1 MFRVGKELPIVV
13 AVPTPWF
20 PLQAI
25 VRHWK
30 PYFRPDASSHE
41 SQDGI
46 DIYFPRFFSV
56 PGLFKYLDG
65 RLMALGCARML
76 RRLMRTDR
84 FDIIDAHFAYP
95 DGYAA
100 SLLGRWFD
108 VPFTVTVRGTE
119 ARLSKTPI
127 YRKMM
132 RIALNRASRVFCVSS
147 DLKKLVLS
155 LGVDSSK
162 VMVVGNGVDTKLF
175 FPVNRR
181 KAREDLGLPLNA
193 PILISV
199 GGLVERKG
207 FHRVIGCLPELH
219 KNFSDMRYI
228 VVGGPSPE
236 GDWSKRLRKQ
246 VVELGLQEIVTFL
259 GVLPPESLRTALSAA
274 DVFVLATSNEGW
286 ANVFLE
292 AMACGLPVV
301 TTDVGG
307 NREVVQKPELG
318 IVVPMGDSVALTRA
332 IENAISGSWNRDEII
347 NHAWE
352 NGWEDRV
359 AELVGE
365 FKKIH
370 ATALRHS

>member
-1 MFRVGKELPIVV
+1 MFRVGKELPIAV
-13 AVPTPWF
+13 AVPVPWF

-30 PYFRPDASSHE
+30 PHFRPDASSHE

-76 RRLMRTDR
+76 RHLMRTDR

-100 SLLGRWFD
+100 SLLARWFD
-108 VPFTVTVRGTE
+108 VPFTITVRGTE
-119 ARLSKTPI
+119 ARLSKIPV

-132 RIALNRASRVFCVSS
+132 RIALNKASRIICVSS
-147 DLKKLVLS
+147 DLKRLVLS
-155 LGVDSSK
+155 LGVDSAK
-162 VMVVGNGVDTKLF
+162 VMVVGNGVDMKLF

-207 FHRVIGCLPELH
+207 FHRVIDCLPELR
-219 KNFSDMRYI
+219 KNFSDVRYI

-246 VVELGLQEIVTFL
+246 ILELGLQEIVTFL
-259 GVLPPESLRTALSAA
+259 GVLPPERLRTALSAA

-301 TTDVGG
+301 TTDIGG

-318 IVVPMGDSVALTRA
+318 IVVPMGDSVALKRA
-332 IENAISGSWNRDEII
+332 IENAVTGSWNRDAII
-347 NHAWE
+347 DYASK
-352 NGWEDRV
+352 NGWENRV

-370 ATALRHS
+370 GLHRHS